1 MTNEQIIADIAM
13 TIYGEDAVMEMLE
26 NGEEIPLHTVQG
38 WASRGPYKVKKG
50 EHGLECRLWKKKKRK
65 DGDDESKDDEENQTI
80 PTNRDFYLCKSFLF
94 RADQIERV
102 ANN

>member
-1 MTNEQIIADIAM
+1 M

-65 DGDDESKDDEENQTI
+65 AGDDDESKDEEENEMI
-80 PTNRDFYLCKSFLF
+80 STNRDFYLCKSFLF
-94 RADQIERV
+94 RADQVEK
-102 ANN
+102 ATK